1 MHSGIFSGIDD
12 QMQELELWQI
22 FEKIS
27 INFDKLW
34 AVLTNF
40 IENFSKIF

>member
-1 MHSGIFSGIDD
+1 M
-12 QMQELELWQI
+12 MEI
-22 FEKIS
+22 FEKNS

-40 IENFSKIF
+40 SENFSKILKNGTKPGNPPI